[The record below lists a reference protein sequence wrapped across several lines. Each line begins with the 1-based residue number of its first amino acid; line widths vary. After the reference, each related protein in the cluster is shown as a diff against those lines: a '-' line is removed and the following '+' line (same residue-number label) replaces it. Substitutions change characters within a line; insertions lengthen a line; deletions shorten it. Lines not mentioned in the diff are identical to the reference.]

1 MSGTLFL
8 NQNNIQAMIP
18 ENQNNIT
25 YHVGL
30 ADCVDTQHEELNSDI
45 GGSL

>member
-1 MSGTLFL
+1 MGGTLIL
-8 NQNNIQAMIP
+8 NKNNIQTMIP

-30 ADCVDTQHEELNSDI
+30 ADCVDTKHEELNSDI
-45 GGSL
+45 GRSL